1 MLLVILSP
9 IWVTLVLAFACRL
22 DGLYLSI
29 WSVVVALWAV
39 VATLLL
45 CGPIGDRA
53 AWCGAGHRVS
63 AHGRLG
69 LRLRHGRCGLGI
81 VRLFGVL
88 AASKGL
94 VQLTHSFA
102 RWVKGLFVKKVRDDG
117 PIAPPYAYA
126 PGSPAVPV
134 AAGAPPAPPYGAP
147 YPGGAYAAAPCPGA
161 SSPVAAQGTV
171 PFPTAPNAPAAG
183 YRPRRSSHVYRQK
196 DVARQQ
202 PSSSS
207 AEAPFVRRV
216 RGGRLQLR
224 EPLDRIPQLDVLHE
238 DVRTRDE
245 NPHTAIVL
253 RDMGEDVRIEP
264 TDGDAIEVTYWTNER
279 KSFDVDDNGGT
290 SSPSRLARAGLD
302 IMMIGSFED
311 HSTVLKVPRSYTG
324 TLDLDLMGGNVD
336 VADLDRLGLSDGE
349 NRERQHLALPPR
361 RGRYRDERRSGNVQ
375 VQRVQCAYLSATT
388 MSGNIDFSD
397 VEATEIVKL
406 DTASGGQLLRGV
418 NTATLD
424 ARMGS
429 GDILAAGVA
438 ATDAKFDA
446 VSGSVNASFSG
457 SDGEYAIEASSVSGD
472 VHSPAGSATASRHV
486 SARTMSGDVTL
497 TFSGGSASVSNGN
510 GVRSDSGAPTAPE
523 APEAPEAPKL

>member
-1 MLLVILSP
+1 MSSGKKTLLVIAT
-9 IWVTLVLAFACRL
+9 ILVIGGGAISFGAFA
-22 DGLYLSI
+22 
-29 WSVVVALWAV
+29 
-39 VATLLL
+39 
-45 CGPIGDRA
+45 
-53 AWCGAGHRVS
+53 
-63 AHGRLG
+63 
-69 LRLRHGRCGLGI
+69 
-81 VRLFGVL
+81 
-88 AASKGL
+88 
-94 VQLTHSFA
+94 
-102 RWVKGLFVKKVRDDG
+102 
-117 PIAPPYAYA
+117 
-126 PGSPAVPV
+126 
-134 AAGAPPAPPYGAP
+134 AAGFNFENLSTESRNWTSSTKTFAPE
-147 YPGGAYAAAPCPGA
+147 
-161 SSPVAAQGTV
+161 T
-171 PFPTAPNAPAAG
+171 
-183 YRPRRSSHVYRQK
+183 
-196 DVARQQ
+196 
-202 PSSSS
+202 
-207 AEAPFVRRV
+207 
-216 RGGRLQLR
+216 
-224 EPLDRIPQLDVLHE
+224 
-238 DVRTRDE
+238 E

-290 SSPSRLARAGLD
+290 VTVEGSREPAID

-324 TLDLDLMGGNVD
+324 TLDIDLMGGNVD
-336 VADLDRLGLSDGE
+336 AADLDRLGSVTAKTASGNISLS
-349 NRERQHLALPPR
+349 RLAA
-361 RGRYRDERRSGNVQ
+361 DDIVTNAASGNVQ

-388 MSGNIDFSD
+388 MSGNIEFSD

-438 ATDAKFDA
+438 ATAAKFDA

>member
-1 MLLVILSP
+1 MSSGKKTLLVIAT
-9 IWVTLVLAFACRL
+9 ILVIGGGAISFGAFA
-22 DGLYLSI
+22 
-29 WSVVVALWAV
+29 
-39 VATLLL
+39 
-45 CGPIGDRA
+45 
-53 AWCGAGHRVS
+53 
-63 AHGRLG
+63 
-69 LRLRHGRCGLGI
+69 
-81 VRLFGVL
+81 
-88 AASKGL
+88 
-94 VQLTHSFA
+94 
-102 RWVKGLFVKKVRDDG
+102 
-117 PIAPPYAYA
+117 
-126 PGSPAVPV
+126 
-134 AAGAPPAPPYGAP
+134 AAGFNFENLSTESRNWTSSTKTFAPE
-147 YPGGAYAAAPCPGA
+147 
-161 SSPVAAQGTV
+161 T
-171 PFPTAPNAPAAG
+171 
-183 YRPRRSSHVYRQK
+183 
-196 DVARQQ
+196 
-202 PSSSS
+202 
-207 AEAPFVRRV
+207 
-216 RGGRLQLR
+216 
-224 EPLDRIPQLDVLHE
+224 
-238 DVRTRDE
+238 E

-290 SSPSRLARAGLD
+290 VTVEGSREPAID

-324 TLDLDLMGGNVD
+324 TLDIDLMGGNVD
-336 VADLDRLGLSDGE
+336 AADLDRLGSVT
-349 NRERQHLALPPR
+349 AKT
-361 RGRYRDERRSGNVQ
+361 
-375 VQRVQCAYLSATT
+375 A
-388 MSGNIDFSD
+388 SGNISLSRLAADD
-397 VEATEIVKL
+397 IV
-406 DTASGGQLLRGV
+406 TNAASGNV

>member
-1 MLLVILSP
+1 MSSGKKTLLVIAT
-9 IWVTLVLAFACRL
+9 ILVIGGGAISFGAFA
-22 DGLYLSI
+22 
-29 WSVVVALWAV
+29 
-39 VATLLL
+39 
-45 CGPIGDRA
+45 
-53 AWCGAGHRVS
+53 
-63 AHGRLG
+63 
-69 LRLRHGRCGLGI
+69 
-81 VRLFGVL
+81 
-88 AASKGL
+88 
-94 VQLTHSFA
+94 
-102 RWVKGLFVKKVRDDG
+102 
-117 PIAPPYAYA
+117 
-126 PGSPAVPV
+126 
-134 AAGAPPAPPYGAP
+134 AAGFNFENLSTESRNWTSSTKTFAPE
-147 YPGGAYAAAPCPGA
+147 
-161 SSPVAAQGTV
+161 T
-171 PFPTAPNAPAAG
+171 
-183 YRPRRSSHVYRQK
+183 
-196 DVARQQ
+196 
-202 PSSSS
+202 
-207 AEAPFVRRV
+207 
-216 RGGRLQLR
+216 
-224 EPLDRIPQLDVLHE
+224 
-238 DVRTRDE
+238 E

-290 SSPSRLARAGLD
+290 VTVEGSREPAID

-324 TLDLDLMGGNVD
+324 TLDIDLMGGNVD
-336 VADLDRLGLSDGE
+336 AADLDRLGSVTAKTASGNISLS
-349 NRERQHLALPPR
+349 RLAA
-361 RGRYRDERRSGNVQ
+361 DDIVTNAASGNVQ

-388 MSGNIDFSD
+388 MSGNIEFSD

-438 ATDAKFDA
+438 ATDARFDA

-457 SDGEYAIEASSVSGD
+457 SDGEYAIAASSVSGD